1 MDTHFGSFRDV
12 SFPPFFFF
20 FLNRCTYEFANFYV
34 IYIYINNC
42 VCFVCMCLCTV
53 CMTFFMQC
61 LVCNSCV
68 CPVARFLY

>member
-12 SFPPFFFF
+12 SFPPFFF

-34 IYIYINNC
+34 IYIYI
-42 VCFVCMCLCTV
+42 CFVCMCLCTV